1 MLMRTDKTNN
11 TFIIKCIMYNFFIV
25 IPTLLCQT
33 LSNIVNNIMNLCHF
47 QEELPQFPFSER
59 VVHAGADFVILLR
72 VLCVISIRCVEH
84 DVNSLVFL

>member
-1 MLMRTDKTNN
+1 
-11 TFIIKCIMYNFFIV
+11 
-25 IPTLLCQT
+25 
-33 LSNIVNNIMNLCHF
+33 MNLCHF

-84 DVNSLVFL
+84 DVNSLVSL